1 MNRPHNIFKSRI
13 WMMTWLLTALVAG
26 CGERTD
32 STVTASSPATVA
44 TSANTG
50 LAVMAK
56 GPAPVLLGT
65 AGDYAI
71 LAKSAISTAGGSTV
85 TGNLGVSTAI
95 ASHKGGLTLLVS
107 PLQFSTSPHV
117 YGHIFARDY
126 AVQTPAKLAAAIF
139 EMQTAY
145 ADTAARKPDFTDLG
159 SGIIGGM
166 TLAPGTYKWSTAVLI
181 PTSITLSGGPDDVW
195 IFQVAQGV
203 IQASDARVILIG
215 GARAKNIFWQVAGA
229 VEVGSA
235 AHTEGVILSQSSIKL
250 GTGASANGR
259 LLAQTTVSLDA
270 NAVTQPAP

>member
-1 MNRPHNIFKSRI
+1 MT
-13 WMMTWLLTALVAG
+13 TWLLTALVAG
-26 CGERTD
+26 CGER
-32 STVTASSPATVA
+32 SENTVAASSPAIVTTGAYTGVA
-44 TSANTG
+44 GTG
-50 LAVMAK
+50 K

-65 AGDYAI
+65 AGDYVI
-71 LAKSAISTAGGSTV
+71 LAKSAISTAGGSSV
-85 TGNLGVSTAI
+85 AGNLGVSPAI
-95 ASHKGGLTLLVS
+95 ASHKGGLPLLAA
-107 PLQFSTSPHV
+107 PIQFSTSPQV
-117 YGHIFARDY
+117 YGHIFAGDY
-126 AVQTPAKLAAAIF
+126 AVQTPAKLAAAIV

-145 ADTAARKPDFTDLG
+145 ADAAARKPDFTELG
-159 SGIIGGM
+159 AGIIGGM
-166 TLAPGTYKWSTAVLI
+166 TFAPGTYKWSTAVLI

-235 AHTEGVILSQSSIKL
+235 AHTEGIILSQGSITL

-270 NAVTQPAP
+270 NAVTQAAP

>member
-1 MNRPHNIFKSRI
+1 MNRPYNIFKSRI
-13 WMMTWLLTALVAG
+13 WMMIWFLTALVAG
-26 CGERTD
+26 CGERTANTD
-32 STVTASSPATVA
+32 TASSPATVA
-44 TSANTG
+44 ASADTG
-50 LAVMAK
+50 LPAIGK

-65 AGDYAI
+65 AGNYAI
-71 LAKSAISTAGGSTV
+71 LAKSTISTAGGSTV
-85 TGNLGVSTAI
+85 TGNIGVSSAI
-95 ASHKGGLTLLVS
+95 ASHKGGLTFLAA
-107 PLQFSTSPHV
+107 PLQFSTSPQV
-117 YGHIFARDY
+117 YGHFFASDY

-139 EMQTAY
+139 AMQSAY
-145 ADTAARKPDFTDLG
+145 ADAAGRKPDFTDLG

-166 TLAPGTYKWSTAVLI
+166 TLAPATYKWSTAVLI

-203 IQASDARVILIG
+203 IQTSDARVILIG

-235 AHTEGVILSQSSIKL
+235 AHTEGVILSQSSITL